1 MVKPN
6 WLNERTLYKCI
17 HGSHAYGTNTYDS
30 DIDTKGICV
39 PPKEYYLGHKIF
51 EQYEQQNPE
60 DMAIYELR
68 KFTRMALNANPNI
81 FEILFVDPQYVL
93 FMHPNIQPLFENREL
108 FLSKKVK
115 SSFFG
120 YAKDRL
126 KQIEKTKQWLRKPPT
141 EPKKSDFNL
150 PEQDVFPK
158 GLYDSFNAQ
167 VQSFIDSFQLDLSW
181 LDDAERLEV
190 TSAIKSQLHKAGLN
204 AERIFNNL
212 SRFSDSEA
220 LKTLLK
226 ENEFRSA
233 KREYEQYLSHMAT
246 RHPKR
251 LELEMKVG
259 YDGKDAGHLVRLLRM
274 AKEMCE
280 GKGVIVK
287 RPDKDYLL
295 EIRKGG
301 VSFTDLMERVE
312 KEIEAV
318 EEAYKT
324 TKLPNKPDEEKI
336 QNIVMEIIYK
346 HLQ

>member
-6 WLNERTLYKCI
+6 WLDERTLYKCI
-17 HGSHAYGTNTYDS
+17 HGSHAYGTNTYES
-30 DIDTKGICV
+30 DIDIKGICV
-39 PPKEYYLGHKIF
+39 PPKEYYLGNKIF
-51 EQYEQQNPE
+51 EQYEQRNPE

-81 FEILFVDPQYVL
+81 FEILFVDPSCVL
-93 FMHPNIQPLFENREL
+93 SMNPIIQPLFENRDL

-126 KQIEKTKQWLRKPPT
+126 KQIEKNKQWLRRPPV

-150 PEQDVFPK
+150 PEQDAFPK

-167 VQSFIDSFQLDLSW
+167 VQSFIDNFQLDLSW

-204 AERIFNNL
+204 AERIFSNL
-212 SRFSDSEA
+212 SRFSDSDA

-226 ENEFRSA
+226 ENEFRGA
-233 KREYEQYLSHMAT
+233 KREYEQYTSHMTT

-251 LELEMKVG
+251 LELEKKVG
-259 YDGKDAGHLVRLLRM
+259 YDGKDAGHLMRLLFM
-274 AKEMCE
+274 AEEICS

-287 RPDKDYLL
+287 RPDWEYLL
-295 EIRKGG
+295 EIRRGEILL
-301 VSFTDLMERVE
+301 TDLMKQVDVQIKR
-312 KEIEAV
+312 I

-324 TKLPNKPDEEKI
+324 TTLPNKPNTDVIEQIVIKI
-336 QNIVMEIIYK
+336 IENIF
-346 HLQ
+346 